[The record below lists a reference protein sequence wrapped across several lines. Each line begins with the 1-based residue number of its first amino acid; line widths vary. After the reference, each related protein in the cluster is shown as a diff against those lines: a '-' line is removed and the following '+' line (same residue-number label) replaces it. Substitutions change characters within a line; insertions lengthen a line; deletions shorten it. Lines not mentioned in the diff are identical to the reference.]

1 LSLYS
6 FPSGSPEVQSE
17 RKRARLVFYSSSPE
31 KDDRRANPI
40 NSQPINSTP
49 GVNRRASTELND
61 STGDFQLVKPTT
73 RRRASTGSNDSM
85 DERTLNLQLG
95 NDSDVCMNDSRQTAN
110 RRMSNVSDI
119 SMDNSRQTANR
130 RMSNVSDIS
139 MDNSRQTA
147 NRRMSNVSDISMG
160 PVNSK
165 DQPSQHESTANS
177 SRNSLPIASYSDESP
192 SQMLKKAEMRNALRD
207 KLRVKTAAQPMST
220 EGIRNKKSL
229 QKFKIRLLGA
239 GPSADAHQLSPLT
252 QQPGTL
258 SQQPGTLFFRT
269 YFLNAYP
276 SFVQGTSNA
285 RGLSPPPRSAPSKNP
300 FKNGT
305 NKRKALWK

>member
-1 LSLYS
+1 MSLYS

-95 NDSDVCMNDSRQTAN
+95 NDSDVCMND
-110 RRMSNVSDI
+110 
-119 SMDNSRQTANR
+119 
-130 RMSNVSDIS
+130 
-139 MDNSRQTA
+139 SRQTA